1 MPVYEYEGQ
10 HYDIDTTDQAE
21 AKKKILAHLG
31 QSEGAKQVAPD
42 AADFTRGLANIVP
55 QWENVASSAKA
66 LTGVAAKKMGFDKA
80 GDEMIASGL
89 EGMKKAEA
97 KMQVKESDEFLNAWD
112 KGIGTV
118 VTDWLPYQAGA
129 GLGSLL
135 ETLAYT
141 GIGALAGAGAGA
153 GVGAAPGAVAGFV
166 SKQLIKKGIKEAAE
180 ELVKKGAKE
189 EAEALVQAEAKK
201 Y

>member
-1 MPVYEYEGQ
+1 MPIYEYEGV
-10 HYDIDTTDQAE
+10 HYDIDTNDHDAARKQ
-21 AKKKILAHLG
+21 ILAHLG
-31 QSEGAKQVAPD
+31 KSEGPKQVAED

-55 QWENVASSAKA
+55 QWQNVTASAKA

-80 GDEMIASGL
+80 GEEMITSGL

-135 ETLAYT
+135 ETLAFT
-141 GIGALAGAGAGA
+141 GL
-153 GVGAAPGAVAGFV
+153 GAAVGTVGGEIGRAHV
-166 SKQLIKKGIKEAAE
+166 
-180 ELVKKGAKE
+180 
-189 EAEALVQAEAKK
+189 
-201 Y
+201 